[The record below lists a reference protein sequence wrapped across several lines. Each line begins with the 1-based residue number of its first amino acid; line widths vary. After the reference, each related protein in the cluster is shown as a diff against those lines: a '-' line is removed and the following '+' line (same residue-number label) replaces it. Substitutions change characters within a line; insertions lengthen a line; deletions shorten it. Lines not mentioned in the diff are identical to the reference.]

1 MAFWNRKKEQRAS
14 LESPDTP
21 LTPQSLAEWVQVHG
35 LSSSGISVTVENALT
50 VPAIWAA
57 VNFISATIAGLPLHV
72 YRKTEAGRERV
83 TDPVEAILHDA
94 PNDEMSSFE
103 WRKYT
108 MERVLTGGR
117 GLSVIERNLAGR
129 VINIWPINPLS
140 ASVKRV
146 SGRKR
151 VVVRESNRVV
161 TYEGGEVID
170 TPFML
175 QADMVGAISPISKH
189 ADTIALAIA
198 ATQYGSKIFQNG
210 GVPPFVM
217 TGAFQTGAALKRA
230 SSDLEETVRE
240 AAKEN
245 RLALSLP
252 AGHEIKSIGIDPDK
266 SQLVQLKRFIV
277 EEVARIYSL
286 PPNFLQD
293 LTSGTFN
300 NTEQQDLHLVK
311 HTIRRW
317 VVQLEQELNLKLF
330 GRFAREMY
338 CEFNLDGLLR
348 GDFKSRMDGYAQ
360 AIQNAILKPSQV
372 HSMENMP
379 TSAEADVY
387 LIQGATVP
395 LGSQPVPAGGAT
407 DEA

>member
-1 MAFWNRKKEQRAS
+1 MAFWNRNKQENRSS
-14 LESPDTP
+14 LESPETP
-21 LTPQSLAEWVQVHG
+21 LTPQNLAEWVSVHG
-35 LSSSGISVTVENALT
+35 LSASGITVTTDNALT
-50 VPAIWAA
+50 VPAVWAA
-57 VNFISATIAGLPLHV
+57 VNFISSTVAGLPLHV
-72 YRKTEAGRERV
+72 YRKTEQGRERV
-83 TDPVEAILHDA
+83 TDQIEAILHDA
-94 PNDEMSSFE
+94 PNEEQSSFE
-103 WRKYT
+103 WRKYI
-108 MERVLTGGR
+108 MERVLTDGR
-117 GLSVIERNLAGR
+117 GVSFIERNLRGR
-129 VINIWPINPLS
+129 VINIWPMNP
-140 ASVKRV
+140 ADVDVKRRE
-146 SGRKR
+146 GKR
-151 VVVRESNRVV
+151 RYQLKIGTRA
-161 TYEGGEVID
+161 TYAAGEVVDI
-170 TPFML
+170 PFML
-175 QADMVGAISPISKH
+175 KADMVSVHSPLTKH

-198 ATQYGSKIFQNG
+198 ATRYGSKIFQNG

-217 TGAFQTGAALKRA
+217 TGNFQTGAGLKRA
-230 SSDLEETVRE
+230 SSDLEQTVRE
-240 AAKEN
+240 SAKES

-252 AGHEIKSIGIDPDK
+252 AGHEIKAIGIDPEK

-317 VVQLEQELNLKLF
+317 VVQMEQELNLKLF
-330 GRFAREMY
+330 GRFNRGMY

-360 AIQNAILKPSQV
+360 AIQNSILKPSQV

-395 LGSQPVPAGGAT
+395 LGSQPVKTGGNP